1 MFRRIWSLVAALTL
15 LVSVV
20 ASGNPA
26 AAQDSGHTFTL
37 HFGTCSWMSSTRDI
51 VFASTMGSADS
62 AFDCVAGP
70 WPAELVTFTLDG
82 VLADSNDG
90 ATATWTNVSNG
101 LHSLDTHPQ
110 APIQLH
116 QDVTID
122 GDVDLW
128 ATLYFAN
135 TETRPDLTPTPS
147 STQEP
152 TGYTLTL
159 DVWTCSVTGGLPS
172 MSIAEVANES
182 GVGRNCVEGAA
193 GIASIRMNGAT
204 GTVSGTSVT
213 WNGAP
218 SDIEITAP
226 VAAVDG
232 GSRTLTGDTTLVA
245 TFFISDLTPTPG
257 TPGQVNIRIDQCNTA
272 TGAQS
277 WIGIGAPEGFSD
289 CFAVKVTDKEWGL
302 RIDGARPTSYSGNVA
317 TWSGLANGTHVAT
330 TNSGARYEFSIQDNE
345 LFLSAIFGPDGAV
358 SGAVGGGQA
367 PAATVTPL
375 PSLPN
380 TGAGS
385 EGSGGSPMA
394 VMVALAAL
402 VALTLA
408 AAGEA
413 IRRGDRA

>member
-1 MFRRIWSLVAALTL
+1 MSRRLWSLIATLTL
-15 LVSVV
+15 LLSFV
-20 ASGNPA
+20 ASGSPA
-26 AAQDSGHTFTL
+26 AAQDAGHTFTL
-37 HFGTCSWMSSTRDI
+37 HFGTCSWMAPTRDI
-51 VFASTMGSADS
+51 VFASSMGSADS

-122 GDVDLW
+122 GDADLW

-135 TETRPDLTPTPS
+135 TETRPDLPATQTPS
-147 STQEP
+147 PDS
-152 TGYTLTL
+152 GYTLTL
-159 DVWTCSVTGGLPS
+159 DVWTCSMTGGLPGL
-172 MSIAEVANES
+172 SIAEVANES

-193 GIASIRMNGAT
+193 GIASITVNGAT
-204 GTVSGTSVT
+204 GTVSGNSVVWT
-213 WNGAP
+213 EVP
-218 SDIEITAP
+218 SAIEISAP
-226 VAAVDG
+226 VAGVAG

-257 TPGQVNIRIDQCNTA
+257 TPGQVNIGIDQCNTA

-289 CFAVKVTDKEWGL
+289 CFAVNVTDKEWGL
-302 RIDGARPTSYSGNVA
+302 RIDGTRPTSYSGNVA

-330 TNSGARYEFSIQDNE
+330 TNSGARYEFTIQDNE
-345 LFLSAIFGPDGAV
+345 LFLSAIFGPYGAV
-358 SGAVGGGQA
+358 DG
-367 PAATVTPL
+367 TVTPVATASTTPA

-380 TGAGS
+380 TGTGS
-385 EGSGGSPMA
+385 TATSGSP
-394 VMVALAAL
+394 VAGVLLATL
-402 VALTLA
+402 VAALTLA
-408 AAGEA
+408 VAGGA
-413 IRRGDRA
+413 IRRTDRA